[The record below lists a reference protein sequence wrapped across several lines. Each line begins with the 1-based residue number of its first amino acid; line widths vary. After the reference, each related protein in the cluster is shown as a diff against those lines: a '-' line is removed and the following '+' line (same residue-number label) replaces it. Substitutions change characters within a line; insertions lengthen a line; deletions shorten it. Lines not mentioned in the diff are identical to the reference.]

1 MTATALEPAARGD
14 RPRNTAPGLA
24 WRHKSACQTAD
35 PDLFF
40 PAGVGDEARRNIR
53 QAKEV
58 CAVCPVRQECLDW
71 AVDTRQ
77 LFGVWGGLAE
87 DERQGF
93 YEESFHWQ
101 FNSCIERQQLIE
113 QRIAEGVTQSAIAA
127 ELGVG
132 RRTVRKAMDYFRFE
146 RDALDAASEEV
157 AA

>member
-1 MTATALEPAARGD
+1 MRRPTTPAVK
-14 RPRNTAPGLA
+14 APNLA
-24 WRHKSACQTAD
+24 WRHQSACQTAD

-40 PAGVGDEARRNIR
+40 PIGFGDEVRRNIR

-101 FNSCIERQQLIE
+101 YARCIEKQQLIE
-113 QRIAEGVTQSAIAA
+113 QRIADGVTQSAIAA

-132 RRTVRKAMDYFRFE
+132 RRTVRKAMDYFQFE
-146 RDALDAASEEV
+146 RDALDASSEEV